1 MKKAKKI
8 VWGILLVVL
17 GVIWGLNALE
27 VTDIDIF
34 FDGWWTLLIIVPSII
49 NLFTKPGKVGSLIN
63 IAAGVVL
70 LLACQDILKFDLLWK
85 LALPI
90 LLVVIGIK
98 IIFADSYKQQFK
110 EIEEKMRAKGINGR
124 DYCAVFS
131 GQEIDMTGKKF
142 EGANMVAIFG
152 GIDCNLSQ
160 AHIDEDVMIHTVNV
174 FGGTD
179 LILPSNVNLKVSS
192 VSIFGGVEDKRTL
205 KSADNAVTVYV
216 KAVCILGGT
225 DIK

>member
-49 NLFTKPGKVGSLIN
+49 NLFTKPDKVGSLIN

-142 EGANMVAIFG
+142 EGFFSKYFRWCG
-152 GIDCNLSQ
+152 RQ
-160 AHIDEDVMIHTVNV
+160 THTEKC
-174 FGGTD
+174 GQCGD
-179 LILPSNVNLKVSS
+179 RL
-192 VSIFGGVEDKRTL
+192 
-205 KSADNAVTVYV
+205 
-216 KAVCILGGT
+216 C
-225 DIK
+225 